1 MAGSGERREAVDETL
16 SDDRIETLAEG
27 FELRNRS
34 LNRSDA
40 TTRWHTDNLHD
51 FIGFLHSQNHSG
63 RISDITRKIIRD
75 YLIHL
80 QNKKRYD
87 GHPLTPTQEQYLS
100 PRTVRARFMTLKA
113 FFAWLERDGY
123 TEGNVMKNIES
134 PQVPHRLMTIL
145 NQEEMERVLPA
156 ANPRT
161 SLGSRDSAI
170 MMLLLDTGIRCAE
183 LTGLKLTDVHVS
195 RGYLKVMGKGSRE
208 RLVPLG
214 ATARRALL
222 EYIRS
227 HRPASTSDSVFLT
240 ETGEPMTVGGIQLMI
255 KRLGRRCGVPRL
267 HAHLCRHTFATNY
280 LMNGGDIFT
289 LQQILGHSSL
299 EMVRRYVNLS
309 SEYVIGQHNRFSPLD
324 TMHPRV
330 YRQPRRRLSTRPR
343 PCRVTD

>member
-1 MAGSGERREAVDETL
+1 MNQLPMDDDIEMLVD
-16 SDDRIETLAEG
+16 A

-40 TTRWHTDNLHD
+40 TTRWHTDNLRD

-63 RISDITRKIIRD
+63 RISDITRKTIRA

-145 NQEEMERVLPA
+145 NQEEVERVLSA

-227 HRPASTSDSVFLT
+227 HRPASTSDNVFLT

-289 LQQILGHSSL
+289 LQQILGHSTL

-309 SEYVIGQHNRFSPLD
+309 SQYVIGQHNRFSPLD
-324 TMHPRV
+324 TMHPRING
-330 YRQPRRRLSTRPR
+330 QTRRGLSSRSR

>member
-1 MAGSGERREAVDETL
+1 V
-16 SDDRIETLAEG
+16 EG

-34 LNRSDA
+34 LNRSAA
-40 TTRWHTDNLHD
+40 TIRWHSDNLRD
-51 FIGFLHSQNHSG
+51 FLGFLRCKKHPL
-63 RISDITRKIIRD
+63 RVDEIKPKVIRA
-75 YLIHL
+75 YVIHL
-80 QNKKRYD
+80 QSKKRYT
-87 GHPLTPTQEQYLS
+87 GHPLTPVQEQRLS
-100 PRTVRARFMTLKA
+100 PQTVRARVRTLKA
-113 FFAWLERDGY
+113 FFAWLQRDGY

-134 PQVPHRLMTIL
+134 PQVPQRLITVL
-145 NQEEMERVLPA
+145 SQEEVERVLSA
-156 ANPRT
+156 VNPRT
-161 SLGSRDSAI
+161 SLGCRDLAI
-170 MMLLLDTGIRCAE
+170 MMSLLDTGIRCAE
-183 LTGLKLTDVHVS
+183 LTGLKLGDVHIG
-195 RGYLKVMGKGSRE
+195 RGYLKVTGKGSRE

-214 ATARRALL
+214 TTARKTLM
-222 EYIRS
+222 EYVRS
-227 HRPASTSDSVFLT
+227 YRPASTSENVFLT
-240 ETGEPMTVGGIQLMI
+240 EKGEPVTVGGIQLMI

-324 TMHPRV
+324 TMHPRI